1 MSSSSKCVCPRHMWH
16 TKDSDSGSGSG
27 SGCGGATWMR
37 HVSAHRKNL
46 ETWRCVR
53 LSGKVALWLREK
65 CSPKSMKS
73 QLATWLEPVARG
85 SPSARGLAGDIRKHS
100 RNVLRPST

>member
-16 TKDSDSGSGSG
+16 TKDSDSGSG

-85 SPSARGLAGDIRKHS
+85 SPRHVVLPATSKNILEMYSGLA
-100 RNVLRPST
+100 LRP